1 MALAQEAGLLTV
13 PESGGEPFDRFHGRV
28 IFPIADRRG
37 RVVAFGG
44 RILGEGQPKYLNSPD
59 SALFHKGAMLYGL
72 AQARS
77 TIAEQGT
84 AIVSEGYMDVI
95 ALHRAGFGHAV
106 APLGTALTEQ
116 QIEMLWRMAPEP
128 IICLDG
134 DAAGRR
140 AALRAAERA
149 MPLLKPGFSLRFAT
163 LPPTEDPD
171 SLIKSTGPAAMR
183 AVLDAAK
190 PLSEIVW
197 TATLASHSTD
207 TPERKAALEKDL
219 IELADRIADIRV
231 REEYR
236 RFFRARMREQFAPVW
251 TPAPGRGRGPARG
264 ALGRSA
270 DGRLPGVGRPA
281 APRESRA
288 ERERML
294 LFPLIVHP
302 PLIEIVA
309 ERLGSLHLVNSGMDN
324 LRQALLNT
332 ELAVQGLDSR
342 ALQDY
347 VRATGLAQ
355 VLNSL
360 LAANA
365 HETWPRSSPAVVAEK
380 AAAVWADALRL
391 FVLTD
396 LAEDIH
402 LAEARYAQDPSEGN
416 LAHLMGLKAEQ
427 DSAQRVERM
436 VGETEF

>member
-1 MALAQEAGLLTV
+1 
-13 PESGGEPFDRFHGRV
+13 
-28 IFPIADRRG
+28 
-37 RVVAFGG
+37 
-44 RILGEGQPKYLNSPD
+44 
-59 SALFHKGAMLYGL
+59 MLYGL

-236 RFFRARMREQFAPVW
+236 RFFGADARTIRTGLDPGARSWPRTGPRRAGAIGRR
-251 TPAPGRGRGPARG
+251 TPARRGPAGG
-264 ALGRSA
+264 A
-270 DGRLPGVGRPA
+270 
-281 APRESRA
+281 RESRA

-309 ERLGSLHLVNSGMDN
+309 ERLGSLHLVDSGMDN

-427 DSAQRVERM
+427 DFRPARRAHGRRDGVL
-436 VGETEF
+436 V

>member
-1 MALAQEAGLLTV
+1 
-13 PESGGEPFDRFHGRV
+13 
-28 IFPIADRRG
+28 
-37 RVVAFGG
+37 
-44 RILGEGQPKYLNSPD
+44 
-59 SALFHKGAMLYGL
+59 MLYGL

-236 RFFRARMREQFAPVW
+236 RFFRARMRERFRTGLDPGARSWPRTGPRRAGAIGRR
-251 TPAPGRGRGPARG
+251 TPARRGPAGG
-264 ALGRSA
+264 A
-270 DGRLPGVGRPA
+270 PGV
-281 APRESRA
+281 PRRA
-288 ERERML
+288 
-294 LFPLIVHP
+294 
-302 PLIEIVA
+302 
-309 ERLGSLHLVNSGMDN
+309 
-324 LRQALLNT
+324 
-332 ELAVQGLDSR
+332 R
-342 ALQDY
+342 AD
-347 VRATGLAQ
+347 
-355 VLNSL
+355 
-360 LAANA
+360 
-365 HETWPRSSPAVVAEK
+365 
-380 AAAVWADALRL
+380 AAVSPDRASAADRN
-391 FVLTD
+391 
-396 LAEDIH
+396 
-402 LAEARYAQDPSEGN
+402 RRG
-416 LAHLMGLKAEQ
+416 KAGKPPFG
-427 DSAQRVERM
+427 RFRH
-436 VGETEF
+436 G